1 MTYNNPS
8 PSQSTTLTP
17 AERSREA
24 RKILGLLREEDERD
38 LYRKLTGD
46 ALRFLQAK
54 WLEMDLGGELNV
66 TPDQLLW
73 LRDLWAKFA

>member
-73 LRDLWAKFA
+73 LRDSWAKFA